1 MNISNYAMNISNHI
15 MNISDIPNNNSSI
28 YNINYDI
35 YSNIYSNIY
44 INSPGG
50 YAIFNTVEE
59 CDLFIEYIHSLN
71 RNILIGK
78 RCSLN
83 KGCYIINIYK
93 INIEILKNEFLESR
107 REATIGYCDIC
118 FETKQ
123 LVHRYDC
130 STRNECEGHPFCA
143 DCLDRT
149 TNCPLCRNPNLLQ

>member
-1 MNISNYAMNISNHI
+1 MNINNIP
-15 MNISDIPNNNSSI
+15 DIPNNSSI

-35 YSNIYSNIY
+35 YSNNIYNIYDNIY
-44 INSPGG
+44 INHPGG
-50 YAIFNTVEE
+50 YAIFETVEE

-78 RCSLN
+78 RCSMN

-107 REATIGYCDIC
+107 RESTIGYCDIC
-118 FETKQ
+118 FTSKQ

-130 STRNECEGHPFCA
+130 STRNNCNGHPFCA
-143 DCLDRT
+143 DCLGRT
-149 TNCPLCRNPNLLQ
+149 RICPLCRNPNLL